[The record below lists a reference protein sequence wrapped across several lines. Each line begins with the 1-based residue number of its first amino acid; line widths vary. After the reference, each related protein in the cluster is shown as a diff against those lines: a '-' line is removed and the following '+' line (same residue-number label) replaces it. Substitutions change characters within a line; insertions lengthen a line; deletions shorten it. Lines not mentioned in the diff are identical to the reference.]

1 MAVLISWCS
10 GRLYLAVLYWHGP
23 GMTVFLCCTCVC
35 LAGSCFLLLKTGM
48 RDGFGGVL
56 NFRVPGVV
64 LCCWFLVIFCVGT
77 GMRDGLGMN
86 GGLGSVVS

>member
-1 MAVLISWCS
+1 MTVLISWCS

-23 GMTVFLCCTCVC
+23 GMTV
-35 LAGSCFLLLKTGM
+35 FLLLKTGM

-64 LCCWFLVIFCVGT
+64 LCCWFLVIFRVGT
-77 GMRDGLGMN
+77 GMRDGVGMN